1 MWKRLD
7 RIVTIKAHVVATISM
22 VLIVGIMF
30 FTTGDVVERFFFDS
44 PILGSFQIIELIL
57 VWIICLVWPFTTGVG
72 KHVRIEILISR
83 LPQAVQDVIG
93 LFIHLMALG
102 IFILLV
108 WQGIETI
115 NFTIEMR
122 ELASIIEI
130 SLYPFQFAV
139 VPTGTVVIALST
151 IVSPWL
157 KLFRGASRSL
167 GLPKLGRM

>member
-1 MWKRLD
+1 MWERLD
-7 RIVTIKAHVVATISM
+7 CIVTIIADVVATISM

-30 FTTGDVVERFFFDS
+30 FTTVDVIGRFFDR
-44 PILGSFQIIELIL
+44 PILGSYQISELIL
-57 VWIICLVWPFTTGVG
+57 VWVICLAWPFTTGVRG
-72 KHVRIEILISR
+72 HVRVEILISR

-122 ELASIIEI
+122 ELVSIIDI
-130 SLYPFQFAV
+130 PLYPFQFAV
-139 VPTGTVVIALST
+139 PIGALLT
-151 IVSPWL
+151 CPILLIQFV
-157 KLFRGASRSL
+157 KLVHKMKKAR
-167 GLPKLGRM
+167 K